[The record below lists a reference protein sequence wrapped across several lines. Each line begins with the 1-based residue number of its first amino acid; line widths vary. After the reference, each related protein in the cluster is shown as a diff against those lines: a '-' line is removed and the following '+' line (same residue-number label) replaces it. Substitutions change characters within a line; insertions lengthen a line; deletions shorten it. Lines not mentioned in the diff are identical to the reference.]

1 MTDDVVR
8 IETPAPHVRLL
19 TLDRPNALNALN
31 WAMVA
36 AIHEA
41 LDEVASDED
50 CRVAVLT
57 GAGRGF
63 CSGLDLKEMG
73 RFPGAGEHRQ
83 VVVGTGGQEFIAK
96 IPVHMRDTPQI
107 LIAAV
112 NGPAYGG
119 GLCVAL
125 GCDLRIASH
134 SARFCSAFI
143 RTGLSGTDIGVTYLL
158 PRLIGAARAFDMIV
172 TGRDVDAAEAER
184 MGLVSRVVPDDEL
197 VPSAVELASLI
208 AGYSRTGLV
217 LTKEVMWHNLDNPSI
232 TSAIAMEN
240 RNQNIAS
247 RTAEIQEYMKAFQEK
262 RPARY
267 E

>member
-1 MTDDVVR
+1 MSTDVVR

-19 TLDRPNALNALN
+19 TLDRPGALNALN
-31 WAMVA
+31 WAMVG

-41 LDEVASDED
+41 LDAVAADED
-50 CRVAVLT
+50 CRVAVIT

-63 CSGLDLKEMG
+63 CSGLDLKDMG
-73 RFPGAGEHRQ
+73 RFPAVGDNRY
-83 VVVGTGGQEFIAK
+83 VTVGTGGQEYIAK
-96 IPVHMRDTPQI
+96 IPVHMRETPQI

-112 NGPAYGG
+112 NGAAYGG

-125 GCDLRIASH
+125 GTDLRIASE

-172 TGRDVDAAEAER
+172 TGREVRAGEAER

-197 VPSAVELASLI
+197 IPAAVELASVV
-208 AGYSRTGLV
+208 AGYSRTGLL
-217 LTKEVMWHNLDNPSI
+217 LTKEVMWHNLDTPSMGA
-232 TSAIAMEN
+232 AIAVEN

-247 RTAEIQEYMKAFQEK
+247 RTAEIQEYMRAFQEK

-267 E
+267 V